1 MFSGWEIIGNESSDL
16 AQPYVWAAGELSVM
30 GEEAEKDIHTTVKRE
45 RRTNIPFA
53 LLYEY

>member
-45 RRTNIPFA
+45 RTNIPLA